1 MTGDLQ
7 MAEDVVQE
15 ACLAALTQWP
25 RDAPANPG
33 GWLVGT
39 ARHKA
44 LDRLRREATR
54 AVKEQLAAGPSIVAL
69 PDLEHEDVVDDQ
81 LALIFMCC
89 HPALDVEARLALTL
103 RCVAGMK
110 TDDIAALFLVPTGTV
125 AQRLVRAKR
134 KIAQARIPFS
144 CPTADEF
151 PARLDDVLRVIALL
165 FTHGHRDSRQV
176 AARTEA
182 IGLARMVA
190 ALLPDEPEATALVAL
205 LLFVEA
211 RQGSRLDTNGMV
223 VTLDRQDRTAW
234 DHTAIA
240 EADALLDKALHAN
253 RAGPFQL
260 QAAIAALHS
269 TAPSAD
275 ETDWAQIAVL
285 YSELLRYDPSPVI
298 EANRAVAVAM
308 AEGPA
313 SGLVILDVIAKE
325 PHLAR
330 WAPFH
335 MARAEL
341 LHKLDRRDEAMGAYQ
356 TALQLEPT
364 EPERILIEARL
375 GELRQ
380 ARGAERG

>member
-7 MAEDVVQE
+7 LAEDVVQE
-15 ACLAALTQWP
+15 ACVAALTQWQ

-44 LDRLRREATR
+44 LDRLRRETTR
-54 AVKEQLAAGPSIVAL
+54 AAKERLAAAPPVVEP
-69 PDLEHEDVVDDQ
+69 PDLNCDDLVDDQ

-89 HPALDVEARLALTL
+89 HPALEVEARLALTL

-110 TDDIAALFLVPTGTV
+110 TDDIAGLFLVAAATA

-134 KIAQARIPFS
+134 KIARARIPFS
-144 CPTADEF
+144 CPTPGDF

-165 FTHGHRDSRQV
+165 FTHGHRDSREA
-176 AARTEA
+176 AARSEA
-182 IGLARMVA
+182 IRLARLVA
-190 ALLPDEPEATALVAL
+190 ALLPHEPEATALVAL
-205 LLFVEA
+205 LLFVDA
-211 RQGSRLDTNGMV
+211 RQGSRLDADGLI

-234 DHTAIA
+234 NHAAIA
-240 EADALLDKALHAN
+240 EADALLDQALRAN
-253 RAGPFQL
+253 QPGPIQL

-269 TAPSAD
+269 TAATAE
-275 ETDWAQIAVL
+275 ETDWAQIALL

-308 AEGPA
+308 AERPA
-313 SGLVILDVIAKE
+313 SGLVILDVIANE

-335 MARAEL
+335 MTRGEL
-341 LHKLDRRDEAMGAYQ
+341 LGKLDRRSEAVDAYR
-356 TALQLEPT
+356 TALQLDPS
-364 EPERILIEARL
+364 EPERALIETRL
-375 GELRQ
+375 AELRGSQ
-380 ARGAERG
+380 GGERA